1 VKEMFSDLAIVFMFV
16 VFGLIFVV
24 VNILL
29 SRAVT
34 WLLNIQR
41 HDPRKGSSYE
51 CGENP
56 IGDARIRFNS
66 RFYLVALVFLIFDVE
81 ALLLIPIAVV
91 YQQHAL
97 VAFFGAGIF
106 VSVLVLGLAYD
117 WAKGDLDWVKPKP
130 RFGSKGETS

>member
-1 VKEMFSDLAIVFMFV
+1 MFSDLAIVFMFV

-29 SRAVT
+29 SRVLT
-34 WLLNIQR
+34 WLLNIRR
-41 HDPRKGSSYE
+41 HDPRKGASYE

-91 YQQHAL
+91 YKQHAL
-97 VAFFGAGIF
+97 VAFFAAGIF

-117 WAKGDLDWVKPKP
+117 WTKGDLDWVKPKP
-130 RFGSKGETS
+130 RFGPKGETS